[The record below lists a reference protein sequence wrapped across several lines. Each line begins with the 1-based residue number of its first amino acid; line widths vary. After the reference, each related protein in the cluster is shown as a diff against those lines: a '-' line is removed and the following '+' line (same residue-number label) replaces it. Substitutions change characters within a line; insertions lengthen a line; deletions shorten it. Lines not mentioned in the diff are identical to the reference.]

1 MNITD
6 IYTSKKLETIIH
18 QSLIKTESTI
28 KRNAFGKW
36 NATVFFISRKKCLL
50 VTNSIT
56 RYSLILSGLT
66 KSDFENLSEIFINT
80 FIDQLKTEEIPFNE
94 LSVRTLIGEI
104 ALHKTDNDRTII
116 GNQNYIIRYIDDWK
130 YEFGSFENWDFRNI
144 NKRLNRVPYKQL
156 GWLYPKERMKILLEG
171 IKASP

>member
-6 IYTSKKLETIIH
+6 IYTSKKLETIIPV
-18 QSLIKTESTI
+18 SLIKTESTI
-28 KRNAFGKW
+28 KRNPFEKW

-66 KSDFENLSEIFINT
+66 KSDLENLSEIFINT
-80 FIDQLKTEEIPFNE
+80 FIDQLETEEILFNE
-94 LSVRTLIGEI
+94 LELRVLIGKI

-116 GNQNYIIRYIDDWK
+116 GNQNYILRYIDNWK
-130 YEFGSFENWDFRNI
+130 DEFGSFENWDFRNI
-144 NKRLNRVPYKQL
+144 NKRINRVPYKQL
-156 GWLYPKERMKILLEG
+156 GWLFPKERMKILLEE
-171 IKASP
+171 IKASA